1 MNKEVMIEA
10 QDSTVDPTGRTK
22 EFSVFWRTGREERG
36 DCRRA
41 FFSHRKK
48 ALGCRRICGRL
59 SLVVERYLYRCFL
72 TQEWKKSR
80 ERAHIAGEV
89 FMAFFFVGNV
99 QRPVQAVAYCSKN
112 LETHRERFP

>member
-10 QDSTVDPTGRTK
+10 QDSTVDPTRRTK
-22 EFSVFWRTGREERG
+22 EFSVFWRTGRKERG

-59 SLVVERYLYRCFL
+59 SLVVERYQRCG
-72 TQEWKKSR
+72 SC
-80 ERAHIAGEV
+80 ERINAMNVSHSGEV
-89 FMAFFFVGNV
+89 FMAIF
-99 QRPVQAVAYCSKN
+99 A
-112 LETHRERFP
+112 

>member
-10 QDSTVDPTGRTK
+10 QDSTVDPTRRTK
-22 EFSVFWRTGREERG
+22 EFSVFWRTGRKERG

-41 FFSHRKK
+41 FFGHRKK

-72 TQEWKKSR
+72 TKKWKKSC
-80 ERAHIAGEV
+80 ERA
-89 FMAFFFVGNV
+89 
-99 QRPVQAVAYCSKN
+99 P
-112 LETHRERFP
+112 